1 MSHKLALELR
11 WIPSAKNTTKTMS
24 SARDPPF
31 NPPPFNPRLNDA
43 RHPLPPPLSGDSDR
57 PVFVRKAVQR
67 RAIDYTAN
75 NLIHSAE
82 RAYTASLTRNP
93 IQDSV
98 VVKPTSGSML
108 DFPPS
113 WNLRHVP
120 ASSFALKFVH
130 VSANKIKTP
139 INKVIFMPDGRRVL
153 TCSQNGEFTLWNAA
167 SFNFETIL
175 QAHNNPVRT
184 ATVSHSENWLISAD
198 DSGQIKYWQMNFN
211 NLKQTQAHGEP
222 IRGVSFSP
230 TDLKF
235 ATCADDATI
244 KIFDF
249 ARAKAETTLNG
260 HGGDVRCV
268 QWHDTKS
275 VVASG
280 GGRDCVVKL
289 WDPRVGAQRQCLSTL
304 HMHKGSVN
312 CLKWNQNGHH
322 LVTGSKDASLKVT
335 DIRTLKTI
343 SSHVGP
349 YSKDIASVTW
359 HPHDERVFTS
369 GAGDGSIAYWIVGG
383 GSDPQAE
390 VRGAHESQTNDIA
403 WHPAGHLLVSG
414 SNDNAI
420 KFWCRNRPG
429 EVARDTTS
437 RVTKAEYAQ
446 EAIVAAHQQ
455 AVAATQGG
463 GIGSTRG
470 VLGETTTAG
479 IARGASAVP
488 GLSRPPPPRPPSG
501 GPPTGQP
508 PPPQA
513 PSGAP
518 PPPRPPPPRAPSGPA
533 PPSST

>member
-1 MSHKLALELR
+1 
-11 WIPSAKNTTKTMS
+11 
-24 SARDPPF
+24 
-31 NPPPFNPRLNDA
+31 
-43 RHPLPPPLSGDSDR
+43 
-57 PVFVRKAVQR
+57 
-67 RAIDYTAN
+67 
-75 NLIHSAE
+75 
-82 RAYTASLTRNP
+82 
-93 IQDSV
+93 
-98 VVKPTSGSML
+98 
-108 DFPPS
+108 
-113 WNLRHVP
+113 
-120 ASSFALKFVH
+120 
-130 VSANKIKTP
+130 
-139 INKVIFMPDGRRVL
+139 MPDGRRVL

-275 VVASG
+275 VMASG

-508 PPPQA
+508 PPHQA

>member
-1 MSHKLALELR
+1 
-11 WIPSAKNTTKTMS
+11 
-24 SARDPPF
+24 
-31 NPPPFNPRLNDA
+31 
-43 RHPLPPPLSGDSDR
+43 
-57 PVFVRKAVQR
+57 
-67 RAIDYTAN
+67 
-75 NLIHSAE
+75 
-82 RAYTASLTRNP
+82 
-93 IQDSV
+93 
-98 VVKPTSGSML
+98 
-108 DFPPS
+108 
-113 WNLRHVP
+113 
-120 ASSFALKFVH
+120 
-130 VSANKIKTP
+130 
-139 INKVIFMPDGRRVL
+139 MPDGRRVL

-184 ATVSHSENWLISAD
+184 ATVSHSANWLISAD

-289 WDPRVGAQRQCLSTL
+289 WDPRVGSQRQCLSTL

-369 GAGDGSIAYWIVGG
+369 GAADGSIAYWIVGA
-383 GSDPQAE
+383 GSDPHAE

-403 WHPAGHLLVSG
+403 WHSAGHLLVSG

-446 EAIVAAHQQ
+446 EAIIAAHQQ
-455 AVAATQGG
+455 AIAATQGG
-463 GIGSTRG
+463 GIGSTGG
-470 VLGETTTAG
+470 VLGSASTAR
-479 IARGASAVP
+479 AAVP
-488 GLSRPPPPRPPSG
+488 GLSRPPPPRAPPGPPPPQAPAG
-501 GPPTGQP
+501 GPPPPRAPAGGP

-513 PSGAP
+513 PSGGP
-518 PPPRPPPPRAPSGPA
+518 PPPRPPPPRAPPGGP
-533 PPSST
+533 PPPT